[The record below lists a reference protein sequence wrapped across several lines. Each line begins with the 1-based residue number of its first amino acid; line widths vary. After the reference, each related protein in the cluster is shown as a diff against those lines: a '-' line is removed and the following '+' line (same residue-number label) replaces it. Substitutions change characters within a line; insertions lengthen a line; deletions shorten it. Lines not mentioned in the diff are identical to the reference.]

1 MPFPFLAPVKE
12 WVVKVLKEREYSS
25 KPVDAKSP
33 APINNNF
40 NSNLKMPWA
49 VLTSGARV
57 TQVSGLKGMDAKA
70 RAAKLEELYKSKD
83 SNSKDYLGCIIRND
97 LNTEA
102 RYQKEESY
110 IGIDFAGKKIKAVGE
125 GNRRISAPII
135 ENIEIDT
142 DGANNTLKVA
152 RVNLRCF
159 SLKQFEMFE
168 LFFCRPGMN
177 VLVEFGDN
185 TLDTYRFKDKKPANT
200 YSNSAEVSSLL
211 FPKNDYQKFIDTFS
225 SYYRFTNTSFKLFQQ
240 HVEKSLGSYDFVA
253 GKVTDYNFGIEADG
267 TYNVMIEISQ
277 GNQMSLAIPV
287 NIGNT
292 TTAVGTAGT
301 PAVPTFDQWIGQLV
315 ADLNISKDSL
325 SASEADWK
333 NEFFNW
339 DKVSDTKKDE
349 TASLER
355 YVSLRF
361 ILKKLMN
368 YSLHETG
375 YEKDTFKFEIPTYD
389 VGGSQKEYIPIRSH
403 KNIISSNTEIL
414 YPNKEMVTFRAPIND
429 SKVKEGDTIQVST
442 KTINCSINGYSVN
455 EGLTI
460 KDTNGNIINPKT
472 DDSCCGNALNIFINY
487 KTLVQAWKSAYTRM
501 DFLGAILDAMNK
513 NSYGK
518 FRLVRANHAEG
529 VSASIVDYTGQ
540 SDVKINEEI
549 YRFNVNTINSNVI
562 DFSFNFELSNLVAGR
577 TVFNAQRF
585 LVNALKDLK
594 KEDKELDVIPL
605 PPSVFESFDNS
616 MMSNADGF
624 FSLNMIDLK
633 ALEANFTESA
643 KKESVPADEEE
654 PKPNEA
660 PNYTDIIDSKSIKFK
675 FKDGI
680 KVLIFTDADTIKKKV
695 SAPKSDI
702 KSTLSPIEITLTLDG
717 INGFNCGEYFRI
729 NGVPEIYN
737 QIGVFQ
743 ITNTKHSIAPE
754 GWKTTLEA
762 QHRITPKQ

>member
-25 KPVDAKSP
+25 TPKDITSP
-33 APINNNF
+33 QTINNNF
-40 NSNLKMPWA
+40 NSVLKMPWA

-57 TQVSGLKGMDAKA
+57 TQVSGLKGMDAEA
-70 RAAKLEELYKSKD
+70 RGAKLAELYKNKD
-83 SNSKDYLGCIIRND
+83 SNTKDFLGCIIRND
-97 LNTEA
+97 LDGNA
-102 RYQKEESY
+102 KYQKEESY
-110 IGIDFAGKKIKAVGE
+110 IGVDFAGKKIKVDGE
-125 GNRRISAPII
+125 SNRRISTPII

-142 DGANNTLKVA
+142 DGANNTLKIA

-211 FPKNDYQKFIDTFS
+211 FPKNDYQGFIDKFS

-267 TYNVMIEISQ
+267 TYNVMVEISQ

-292 TTAVGTAGT
+292 TAAVGTAGT
-301 PAVPTFDQWIGQLV
+301 PKVPTFDQWIGQLV

-349 TASLER
+349 TASMER
-355 YVSLRF
+355 YISLRF

-389 VGGSQKEYIPIRSH
+389 VDGSQKEYIPIRSH

-529 VSASIVDYTGQ
+529 VSASIIDYTGQ
-540 SDVKINEEI
+540 TDVKINEEI

-562 DFSFNFELSNLVAGR
+562 EFSFNFELSNLVAGR

-605 PPSVFESFDNS
+605 PDSVFQSFDNS

>member
-25 KPVDAKSP
+25 TPKDITSP
-33 APINNNF
+33 QTINNNF
-40 NSNLKMPWA
+40 NSVLKMPWA

-57 TQVSGLKGMDAKA
+57 TQVSGLKGMDAEA
-70 RAAKLEELYKSKD
+70 RGAKLAELYKNKD
-83 SNSKDYLGCIIRND
+83 SNTKDFLGCIIRND
-97 LNTEA
+97 LDSNA
-102 RYQKEESY
+102 KYQKEESY
-110 IGIDFAGKKIKAVGE
+110 IGVDFAGKKIKVDGE
-125 GNRRISAPII
+125 SNRRISTPII

-142 DGANNTLKVA
+142 DGANNTLKIA

-267 TYNVMIEISQ
+267 TYNVMVEISQ

-292 TTAVGTAGT
+292 TAAVGTAGT
-301 PAVPTFDQWIGQLV
+301 PKVPTFDQWIGQLV

-349 TASLER
+349 TASMER
-355 YVSLRF
+355 YISLRF

-389 VGGSQKEYIPIRSH
+389 VDGSQKEYIPIRSH

-529 VSASIVDYTGQ
+529 VSASIIDYTGQ

-594 KEDKELDVIPL
+594 KEDKELDIIPL
-605 PPSVFESFDNS
+605 PDSVFQSFDNS